1 MKTILVIYSNNKI
14 TSKKELRTIK
24 QYAFNTTSE
33 ISIGDMLSSREY
45 SSNMQVTNILD
56 KSYKYYNSATGE
68 LSDVL
73 TSTAQREIAFL
84 EIRNDESDVIYAT
97 KINEE

>member
-1 MKTILVIYSNNKI
+1 MKTILVIYSNNKV

-33 ISIGDMLSSREY
+33 ISTGDMLSSKEY
-45 SSNMQVTNILD
+45 SSNMQVTHVLD
-56 KSYKYYNSATGE
+56 KSYKYYNSTTGE
-68 LSDVL
+68 LSDIF